1 MGKMPEIIADA
12 IQDRNA
18 FVVVLLDGDGMI
30 FNEDL
35 LQQGEKGGKEA
46 ASALWSAAND
56 FVQRVL
62 PHLPS
67 PKILA
72 RIYANVKGLGDVL
85 QKTSIIDR
93 ASLFEDFARGFNGSK
108 LLFDFIDVGTGKDKA
123 DDKITG
129 QSFFL
134 SFTLSLEANE
144 QAKKSSNCIF
154 MMSIAIKFC
163 SVARTIMAMLD
174 CWMIPWETR
183 C

>member
-1 MGKMPEIIADA
+1 M
-12 IQDRNA
+12 
-18 FVVVLLDGDGMI
+18 V

-46 ASALWSAAND
+46 ASQLWGAMND
-56 FVQRVL
+56 FVHQVL
-62 PHLPS
+62 PHLSS

-85 QKTSIIDR
+85 QKSSIIDR
-93 ASLFEDFARGFNGSK
+93 ATLFEDFARGFNGSK

-129 QSFFL
+129 WCSR
-134 SFTLSLEANE
+134 
-144 QAKKSSNCIF
+144 
-154 MMSIAIKFC
+154 SILC
-163 SVARTIMAMLD
+163 RVS
-174 CWMIPWETR
+174 R

>member
-1 MGKMPEIIADA
+1 MIADT

-18 FVVVLLDGDGMI
+18 FIVVLLDGDGMI
-30 FNEDL
+30 FNEEL

-56 FVQRVL
+56 FVQRAL
-62 PHLPS
+62 PHLSS

-72 RIYANVKGLGDVL
+72 RVYANVKGLGDVL
-85 QKTSIIDR
+85 QKSSTIDR

-129 QSFFL
+129 QSVRPA
-134 SFTLSLEANE
+134 SVVSLEANE
-144 QAKKSSNCIF
+144 RAKKSSNCTF
-154 MMSIAIKFC
+154 MMSIAVKFC
-163 SVARTIMAMLD
+163 
-174 CWMIPWETR
+174 
-183 C
+183 

>member
-1 MGKMPEIIADA
+1 MHRARDA
-12 IQDRNA
+12 LLLTTKKNQDRNA

-30 FNEDL
+30 FNDDL

-46 ASALWSAAND
+46 AGQLWSAMND
-56 FVQRVL
+56 FVHRNL
-62 PHLPS
+62 RHLSS

-85 QKTSIIDR
+85 QKSSIIDR

-129 QSFFL
+129 GSSIIL
-134 SFTLSLEANE
+134 CCVSL
-144 QAKKSSNCIF
+144 C
-154 MMSIAIKFC
+154 
-163 SVARTIMAMLD
+163 
-174 CWMIPWETR
+174 
-183 C
+183 